1 MYKNRNLDFLRTI
14 VEGGEGGGGITDPA
28 PVVVTEPSSPAA
40 PAPVNTGF
48 TADDL
53 AKAREQEKNKLY
65 PELERLKSELSK
77 RDEQIAAWNK
87 AKEDAAASQRQQE
100 EAQMDFHTLLQ
111 RKEEEFNARLAE
123 EAAEREK
130 AFSLLEREREFQSLQ
145 SHLQQRLAEE
155 ENEIIPQLR
164 DLVTGSNVDEIE
176 ASIAAMKERSAR
188 IVADTQAAM
197 QSSRQGMQ
205 GSRIT
210 SPAAGPLDTDPEHRS
225 YTDADVRSMSMADY
239 IKNRPRLLGGAS
251 SNSGRGL
258 FGG

>member
-28 PVVVTEPSSPAA
+28 PVVPAEPSSPAA
-40 PAPVNTGF
+40 PATNSIGF
-48 TADDL
+48 TAEDL

-65 PELERLKSELSK
+65 PEMDRLKAELAK

-87 AKEDAAASQRQQE
+87 AQQDAADADRRKAESE
-100 EAQMDFHTLLQ
+100 MDFHTLLQ
-111 RKEEEFNARLAE
+111 KKEEEFNARLAE
-123 EAAEREK
+123 EAAQREQ
-130 AFSLLEREREFQSLQ
+130 AFTLLEREREFQALQ
-145 SHLQQRLAEE
+145 NHLQTRLAEE
-155 ENEIIPQLR
+155 ENSIIPQLR
-164 DLVTGSNVDEIE
+164 DLVTGTSVDEIE
-176 ASIAAMKERSAR
+176 ASIAAMKERSAL
-188 IVADTQAAM
+188 IISDTQAAM
-197 QSSRQGMQ
+197 QSARQGMQ

-210 SPAAGPLDTDPEHRS
+210 SPASGPLDTDPENRS